1 VFDLFAL
8 ILCAAGERRF
18 NVLVFIVMSANS
30 GKDFAVML
38 KLSMALLPFWA
49 LFGKAALHALFANRG
64 EEQCGSLYNW
74 IERRRSVWNHL
85 RIQDTD

>member
-1 VFDLFAL
+1 MFDLFAL

-38 KLSMALLPFWA
+38 KRSMALLPF
-49 LFGKAALHALFANRG
+49 
-64 EEQCGSLYNW
+64 
-74 IERRRSVWNHL
+74 
-85 RIQDTD
+85 